1 MMPAAPRSL
10 RLSLRTP
17 EQIVLPFEVAPAAL
31 RFLALALDLA
41 VLVGLLLG
49 LLVLLTLF
57 GALAGDGGGWV
68 EALFGLSFFLLSN
81 FYFAGSELYWQGRTL
96 GKRKLGLRV
105 VARDGG
111 PLSASMVLTRNLTR
125 DLELWLPVLA
135 FFAPEAIFGDT
146 PGWGRALAAL
156 WILALVCLPLA
167 NSHRARL
174 GDLVAGTVVVVEP
187 KAVLMPDLSHD
198 DRGPAS
204 APQYAFTTA
213 QLDIYGIEELHVLEG
228 ILRRDS
234 AEELLEDVARRI
246 ARKIRFKRAVA
257 DEHAGAFLHAFY
269 AAQRARLEQKALFG
283 KRQERKVR

>member
-1 MMPAAPRSL
+1 MTPAGARSL

-17 EQIVLPFEVAPAAL
+17 EQVVLPFEVAPAAL
-31 RFLALALDLA
+31 RFLALALDLT
-41 VLVGLLLG
+41 VLAGLMVGLLL
-49 LLVLLTLF
+49 LLLLL
-57 GALAGDGGGWV
+57 GALGDDGSGWV
-68 EALFGLSFFLLSN
+68 AALSGLAFFLLSN

-135 FFAPEAIFGDT
+135 LLAPDAVFGET

-156 WILALVCLPLA
+156 WIFALVCLPLA

-198 DRGPAS
+198 ERGPTSAS
-204 APQYAFTTA
+204 RYTFTTA

-228 ILRRDS
+228 ILRRD
-234 AEELLEDVARRI
+234 AGDELLEDVARRI
-246 ARKIRFKRAVA
+246 ARKIRYRRA
-257 DEHAGAFLHAFY
+257 HAAGDAGVFLRAFY

-283 KRQERKVR
+283 KRQQRKVR